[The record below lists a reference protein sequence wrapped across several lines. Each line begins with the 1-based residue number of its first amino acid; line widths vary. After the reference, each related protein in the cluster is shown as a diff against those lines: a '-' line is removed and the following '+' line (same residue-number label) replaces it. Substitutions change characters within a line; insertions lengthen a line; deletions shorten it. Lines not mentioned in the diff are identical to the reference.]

1 MTSGARTNNNV
12 QTQITKILLTSLLT
26 YSSITILPT
35 ASYATEFSSISANTN
50 NNIKFVVTK
59 ATEAEKL
66 KLNVDSW
73 ETWDS
78 GEQKY
83 KNKIYQTNEVC
94 YIDKGKFRI
103 TPVVDDAT
111 TTTTSTTTISSTTD
125 SNRAVDIQGGDFV
138 TFPKG
143 FKCTW
148 EISERVYKH
157 WKEFD

>member
-1 MTSGARTNNNV
+1 MMTSITHTNSNI
-12 QTQITKILLTSLLT
+12 QKQITKILLTSILT

-35 ASYATEFSSISANTN
+35 ATYATESSSFTATN
-50 NNIKFVVTK
+50 NNVKFIVTK
-59 ATEAEKL
+59 ATDAEKL
-66 KLNVDSW
+66 KLKVDSW

-83 KNKIYQTNEVC
+83 KNKIYQTNEIC

-111 TTTTSTTTISSTTD
+111 TTSTTTTGTKTD
-125 SNRAVDIQGGDFV
+125 SSNRAVDIQGGDFV